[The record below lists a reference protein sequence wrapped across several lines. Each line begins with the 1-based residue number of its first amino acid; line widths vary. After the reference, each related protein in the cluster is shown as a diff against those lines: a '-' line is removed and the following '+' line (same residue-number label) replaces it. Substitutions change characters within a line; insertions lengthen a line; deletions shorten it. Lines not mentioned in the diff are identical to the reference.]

1 MRDEVHDEAVD
12 GFGPTELAANR
23 LLTALRRHVVAQVSE
38 RTLAHQ
44 VLERLPWTERQ
55 VHARILALWSR
66 PYVEF
71 ALAWRLIGQPQ
82 TRMVHSAHLSS
93 VGALTEL
100 VDVFEFQTG
109 RTVG

>member
-1 MRDEVHDEAVD
+1 MV
-12 GFGPTELAANR
+12 T
-23 LLTALRRHVVAQVSE
+23 T
-38 RTLAHQ
+38 
-44 VLERLPWTERQ
+44 
-55 VHARILALWSR
+55 
-66 PYVEF
+66 YVEF